1 VFRSIDSGSV
11 KGFPKDVDKAKAQVR
26 LYCKDVDKVIPLYTL
41 SAYCFHEIHIGVF
54 IQVI

>member
-1 VFRSIDSGSV
+1 MFRSIDSGSV